1 MMKKKLTS
9 NLTLKILSIVVA
21 FVFWL
26 LVVNQIDP
34 VTTKTFYS
42 IPVKILNENVITSAD
57 QVYEIES
64 GDKVNVVVKGK
75 RSVIERL
82 SASDFSAT
90 VDLSELSKV
99 NAVSIQVALK
109 KNLNEEIELSTN
121 NAVMKVKL
129 EERMTDKFKV
139 EVEHQGE
146 LSDNYMLGEIVAKPN
161 IIEVSC
167 GKSKFK
173 KIDHVGVT
181 VTLNGESANF
191 QKDYSP
197 ILYDKDGGIIDNTNV
212 TFSNDSI
219 TVVTHVLSTKT
230 IPITIDVQGTPAEGY
245 RVSGTDYKPEEIH
258 VAGSEADLAK
268 LSSIKIPIDVSG
280 AKKDI
285 EKDVPLVDYINNLTV
300 VDNITSVSVHCDIV
314 RKGTRSFVMTDTDIA
329 VKGLPS
335 NTSIEFE
342 NESEK
347 HSVTLIGKESVLE
360 NMDLNSLGAYINL
373 AGLSVGA
380 HTIEVGFNL
389 PDSVKL
395 KSKVKVNIILRAQN
409 STDTD
414 SSKKNNTTNNT
425 DSTSND
431 ENTATEEPQATE
443 EP

>member
-1 MMKKKLTS
+1 MKKKLTS

-109 KNLNEEIELSTN
+109 KNLNEEIELDTN

-173 KIDHVGVT
+173 KIDHVGVM

-219 TVVTHVLSTKT
+219 TVVTHVLS
-230 IPITIDVQGTPAEGY
+230 
-245 RVSGTDYKPEEIH
+245 
-258 VAGSEADLAK
+258 
-268 LSSIKIPIDVSG
+268 
-280 AKKDI
+280 KDI
-285 EKDVPLVDYINNLTV
+285 GYPE
-300 VDNITSVSVHCDIV
+300 
-314 RKGTRSFVMTDTDIA
+314 R
-329 VKGLPS
+329 
-335 NTSIEFE
+335 
-342 NESEK
+342 
-347 HSVTLIGKESVLE
+347 
-360 NMDLNSLGAYINL
+360 
-373 AGLSVGA
+373 
-380 HTIEVGFNL
+380 
-389 PDSVKL
+389 
-395 KSKVKVNIILRAQN
+395 
-409 STDTD
+409 
-414 SSKKNNTTNNT
+414 TTNRKR
-425 DSTSND
+425 SM
-431 ENTATEEPQATE
+431 
-443 EP
+443 